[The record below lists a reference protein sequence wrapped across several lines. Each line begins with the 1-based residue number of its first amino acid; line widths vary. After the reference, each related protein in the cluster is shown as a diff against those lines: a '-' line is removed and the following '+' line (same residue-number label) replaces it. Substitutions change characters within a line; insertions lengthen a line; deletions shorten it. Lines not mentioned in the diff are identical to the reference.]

1 MLLVGDGVES
11 RAVLVAGM
19 LRREPR
25 EAAAYW
31 LKLVVAVGIATL
43 GLVVGSTAVI
53 IGAMLIAPLMT
64 PIVGLA
70 LGLATGSPFLVLRSS
85 GRIVFSVVLVILG
98 AAAITLLVPIHEL
111 NAEISSRASPTVLD
125 LAIAV
130 FCALAGVLAS
140 LRPGSDTATTAAGTS
155 ISVSLVPPLCASGYG
170 VGTGAWSIAAGA
182 ALLFL
187 TNLVAIAL
195 VGTCAF
201 VLAGFNRVD
210 VVALERREL
219 AEGDHDSRVARWL
232 AKKLSRLFASRGGPL
247 LRLAMPV
254 LLLATVYLPLRRA
267 LDEVAWEVR
276 VRAAV
281 RSAIAAEQPRVLESR
296 LVLDRHQVELGFVV
310 LGTMKESERVRER
323 VKAAVQRASGVVPQL
338 EVRAVPDAAAF
349 AGLESSVLSPKR
361 SDRPLAIPAPS
372 PAEQIERGQ
381 ALVRAALS
389 KFWPAGA
396 AGAALAIDVSTADDQ
411 PLRVRV
417 VHIGQALGASAM
429 ETLQHALEDEL
440 GRPAELVD
448 VAVPAE
454 ELTRAEGDLTFV
466 ARVTAAIRATSAL
479 PGVSVCVTRP
489 PDSETRAPG
498 STEFAGIVEQL
509 LATAPHVLTTRGD
522 GWRVRFQTNDCPGP
536 PAVSSAGADAAA
548 GAPGSPAAPAATTHD
563 TAQP

>member
-1 MLLVGDGVES
+1 MASATVSGLRPPAERRRRMQRELQRESELRSAVPAGNRERSGRTEHGRRSASRGHAARQPAGPFEGGDWTRQAYRERRARSRSNRLELAADARRRRGGSARVRRRGRQRQHERVGAHRRDHSGERERERARRGERGLTSAVTPFARAQDRLMLLVGDGVES

-247 LRLAMPV
+247 LRLAMPA

-338 EVRAVPDAAAF
+338 EV
-349 AGLESSVLSPKR
+349 
-361 SDRPLAIPAPS
+361 
-372 PAEQIERGQ
+372 
-381 ALVRAALS
+381 
-389 KFWPAGA
+389 
-396 AGAALAIDVSTADDQ
+396 
-411 PLRVRV
+411 
-417 VHIGQALGASAM
+417 
-429 ETLQHALEDEL
+429 
-440 GRPAELVD
+440 
-448 VAVPAE
+448 
-454 ELTRAEGDLTFV
+454 
-466 ARVTAAIRATSAL
+466 
-479 PGVSVCVTRP
+479 
-489 PDSETRAPG
+489 
-498 STEFAGIVEQL
+498 
-509 LATAPHVLTTRGD
+509 
-522 GWRVRFQTNDCPGP
+522 
-536 PAVSSAGADAAA
+536 
-548 GAPGSPAAPAATTHD
+548 
-563 TAQP
+563 